1 MTKLL
6 FLDLAEI
13 IGSLLPTFPENTY
26 IDSGEDLR
34 ICNRSTEMVNPV
46 QTQDLTERNDVKEDR
61 SEYINNSN
69 PSPLKRLE
77 TTKFTTQ
84 KFISMTSA
92 SRVGYIVY
100 DEEKC
105 KLIVEKYK
113 QDSLR
118 LPLLLMNNERR
129 RERKYSYRRR
139 GEIVLDMTFDSSSKR
154 LVMRKYLTNILPFSD
169 SWLSD
174 TH

>member
-129 RERKYSYRRR
+129 RESTAIEEEVR
-139 GEIVLDMTFDSSSKR
+139 
-154 LVMRKYLTNILPFSD
+154 
-169 SWLSD
+169 
-174 TH
+174 